1 MAATNIT
8 VNRTGIRAVT
18 LQRSPRNESVKNR
31 NRIVET
37 TRWLAILISRVEAT
51 LIAELLTP
59 YVEGLSPR
67 QISQVSTYLDLLLK
81 WNARMNLTS
90 IRDPENIVKRHFG
103 ESFFLARHISGLAAD
118 LMDIGSGA
126 GFPAIPI
133 KIYRPEL
140 NVTLVEAQLR
150 KATFLREVG
159 RALNLDVDV
168 KNVRLED
175 LLRAAS
181 AAVITFRAVEKFESI
196 LPLAAKMVRKQG
208 VESSRGCLAILVG
221 TSQVSRAQ
229 SLLPDWRFEPPIQVP
244 GGDNRVILR
253 GEPK

>member
-1 MAATNIT
+1 M
-8 VNRTGIRAVT
+8 
-18 LQRSPRNESVKNR
+18 
-31 NRIVET
+31 
-37 TRWLAILISRVEAT
+37 LISRVEAT

-59 YVEGLSPR
+59 YVEGLSSR
-67 QISQVSTYLDLLLK
+67 QLSQVSTYLDLLLK

-103 ESFFLARHISGLAAD
+103 ESFFLARHISALAAD

-140 NVTLVEAQLR
+140 NVTLVEAQQR

-168 KNVRLED
+168 KNVRVED
-175 LLRAAS
+175 LLRAQPAS

-196 LPLAAKMVRKQG
+196 LPLAAKMIRKQG
-208 VESSRGCLAILVG
+208 AESSRGCLAILVS
-221 TSQVSRAQ
+221 TSQVPRAQ
-229 SLLPDWRFEPPIQVP
+229 SLLPDWRFEPPIPVP
-244 GGDNRVILR
+244 GGDNRVLLR